1 VTEHQ
6 SGRAPVPLPSELAEL
21 LAARGEE
28 EGRRAWD
35 RFLESYHRLLL
46 HTAHRTTRNH
56 DAAMDGYAY
65 VLEKLREDD
74 FRRLRAFAAKGKA
87 KFTTWLV
94 VIARRLVLDH
104 QRSRYGRQR
113 GEQDEATLDQLT
125 ARRRLADLVSDTV
138 DIDASPDSASGDPG
152 LALRLAERHA
162 ALAEALSELEPA
174 DQLLLNLRFVDE
186 ATGREIADLMGMP
199 TPFHAYRRINTVLA
213 RLRSLLVSKGIDDA
227 EP

>member
-1 VTEHQ
+1 
-6 SGRAPVPLPSELAEL
+6 LPPELAEL
-21 LAARGEE
+21 LAAGDGEA
-28 EGRRAWD
+28 RDRAWD
-35 RFLESYHRLLL
+35 QFLEAYHRLLL
-46 HTAHRTTRNH
+46 HTALRTTRDH
-56 DAAMDGYAY
+56 DAAMDAYAY

-74 FRRLRAFAAKGKA
+74 FRRLRAFAAGGRA

-113 GEQDEATLDQLT
+113 GETNEATRDQLK
-125 ARRRLADLVSDTV
+125 ARRRLADLVSDATDV
-138 DIDASPDSASGDPG
+138 EATPDSTSDDPG
-152 LALRLAERHA
+152 LDMRLAERRT
-162 ALAEALSELEPA
+162 ALAEALSELAPA

-199 TPFHAYRRINTVLA
+199 TQFHAYRRVNAVLA
-213 RLRSLLVSKGIDDA
+213 QLRRLLVSKGIDDA

>member
-1 VTEHQ
+1 MTERATGGR
-6 SGRAPVPLPSELAEL
+6 SGPLPPELAEL
-21 LAARGEE
+21 LAARDELQE
-28 EGRRAWD
+28 KRAWD
-35 RFLESYHRLLL
+35 RFLESYHRLIL
-46 HTAHRTTRNH
+46 HTALRTARDR

-65 VLEKLREDD
+65 VLEKLREHD
-74 FRRLRAFAAKGKA
+74 FRRLRAFAGEGKA

-94 VIARRLVLDH
+94 VITRRLVLDH
-104 QRSRYGRQR
+104 RRSRYGRQR
-113 GEQDEATLDQLT
+113 GETDDATRDQLA
-125 ARRRLADLVSDTV
+125 ARRRLADLVSDAA
-138 DIDASPDSASGDPG
+138 DIELAPDSTSGDPG
-152 LALRLAERHA
+152 MDLRLEQRRV

>member
-1 VTEHQ
+1 MTEHQ
-6 SGRAPVPLPSELAEL
+6 SGSGPDVLPSELADL
-21 LAARGEE
+21 LAAREE
-28 EGRRAWD
+28 EEERHAWD
-35 RFLESYHRLLL
+35 RFLEAYHRLLL

-56 DAAMDGYAY
+56 DAAMDGYTY

-74 FRRLRAFAAKGKA
+74 FRRLRAFAAEGEA

-94 VIARRLVLDH
+94 VITRRLVVDH

-113 GEQDEATLDQLT
+113 AETDEATRDQLT

-138 DIDASPDSASGDPG
+138 DIDAAADSASGDPG
-152 LALRLAERHA
+152 LAVRLAERRE
-162 ALAEALSELEPA
+162 ALAEALSELEAA

-213 RLRSLLVSKGIDDA
+213 RLRSLLASRGIDDA